1 MTKENTYNGWTN
13 RETWL
18 VNLYFGD
25 VFNSF
30 IDEDLNEGSID
41 LEQSKEDIIS
51 EIAER
56 YDNFVTEQLEEEI
69 EALSSFLHDFI
80 DLGRIDWYD
89 LAESIYEDIKIS
101 Q

>member
-1 MTKENTYNGWTN
+1 MSYNGWTN

-25 VFNSF
+25 SFNSY
-30 IDEDLNEGSID
+30 IDDDVNEGYID
-41 LEQSKEDIIS
+41 LERPKNDIVA

-56 YDNFVTEQLEEEI
+56 YDDYVSEQLEGEI

-80 DLGRIDWYD
+80 DLGLIDWYD
-89 LAESIYEDIKIS
+89 LAESIYEDIKIAK
-101 Q
+101 

>member
-1 MTKENTYNGWTN
+1 MTNNNTYNGWAN

-25 VFNSF
+25 SFNSY
-30 IDEDLNEGSID
+30 IDDDVNEGFID
-41 LEQSKEDIIS
+41 LERPKNDIIA

-56 YDNFVTEQLEEEI
+56 YDNYVSEHLEEEI
-69 EALSSFLHDFI
+69 EGLSSFLHDFI

-89 LAESIYEDIKIS
+89 LAESIYSDIKIA